1 VKTLRG
7 RSCGSY
13 GLRPSLLFPRLSSMF
28 LISNNSLI
36 RTPRRLSIT
45 IDNYRLSGPLAS
57 LLGALLYSRV
67 VVRASWPMNVLSR
80 YPVELP
86 CLVSLWPAF
95 GSLRRWTLPISLS
108 IVDTLTSPTRLSQAC
123 TGLIPFPLPSKTS
136 FLPSSH
142 LVALFR
148 RRPSFPS
155 RLSIKLPLTYFIP
168 HCEGR

>member
-1 VKTLRG
+1 MP
-7 RSCGSY
+7 RS
-13 GLRPSLLFPRLSSMF
+13 SLSFLQLSLM
-28 LISNNSLI
+28 LPILNNSLF
-36 RTPRRLSIT
+36 RTPQQLSFT
-45 IDNYRLSGPLAS
+45 IDNYRLSGPLVS

-80 YPVELP
+80 YLVELP

-95 GSLRRWTLPISLS
+95 GPLRRWTLPISLS
-108 IVDTLTSPTRLSQAC
+108 IIDTLTSPTRLSQAY
-123 TGLIPFPLPSKTS
+123 TGLIPFLLPSKTS

-148 RRPSFPS
+148 RRPSSPS

-168 HCEGR
+168 HCGGR